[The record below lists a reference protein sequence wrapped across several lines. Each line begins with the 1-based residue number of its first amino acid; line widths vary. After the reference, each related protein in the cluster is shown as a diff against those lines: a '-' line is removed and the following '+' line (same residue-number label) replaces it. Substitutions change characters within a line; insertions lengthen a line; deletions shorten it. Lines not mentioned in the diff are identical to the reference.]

1 MNENKY
7 QIVQTRK
14 IHLVEHCSAFAK
26 LCEIKYMKT
35 KKKKKVFVDGAI
47 KASFIAD
54 SIAKHQS
61 KTSIGAHD
69 IFLGQVRADEI
80 DGKQVVAIDYSAY
93 EEMAENTM
101 HEIREAAFTKFN
113 LTCMH
118 IYHSLGRVNAG
129 EICLFVFVSSP
140 RRKEV
145 FEAIEYLVEAIKSK
159 VPIFGKEVFED
170 ETHVWKENSK

>member
-1 MNENKY
+1 MKDK
-7 QIVQTRK
+7 K
-14 IHLVEHCSAFAK
+14 IK
-26 LCEIKYMKT
+26 N
-35 KKKKKVFVDGAI
+35 VFKEGPISSD
-47 KASFIAD
+47 FIGN

-61 KTSIGAHD
+61 KTTIGAHN

-80 DGKQVVAIDYSAY
+80 DNKTVAAIEYTAA
-93 EEMAENTM
+93 EEMANAKF
-101 HEIREAAFTKFN
+101 HEIREATFEKFN

-118 IYHSLGRVNAG
+118 IYHSLGTVKTG

-145 FEAIEYLVEAIKSK
+145 YAALEYVVDEIKAQ

-170 ETHVWKENSK
+170 NSHQWKVNS